1 MSSSHC
7 LWFTPPF
14 PAPVSCPRGMWS
26 CGAPKEQKVHAGIGM
41 GHIGKLVGALPLYL
55 GEQNREVRV
64 LEDVFSLR
72 AGKKV
77 LHLLR

>member
-1 MSSSHC
+1 
-7 LWFTPPF
+7 
-14 PAPVSCPRGMWS
+14 
-26 CGAPKEQKVHAGIGM
+26 M

-55 GEQNREVRV
+55 GEQNREIRV